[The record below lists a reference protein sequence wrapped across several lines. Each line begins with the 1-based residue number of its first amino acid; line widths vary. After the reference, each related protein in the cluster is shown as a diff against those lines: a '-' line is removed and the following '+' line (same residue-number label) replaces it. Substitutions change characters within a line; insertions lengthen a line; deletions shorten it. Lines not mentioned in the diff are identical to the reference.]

1 MRRQAIYWLFG
12 VLIAIGLPLTQANL
26 NRTHANTRT
35 HDSSLSQVDP
45 KTTKALI
52 PLEDQPFFED
62 IEIYAD
68 NWEQSYLGKITGYT
82 PEATLLRFYAA
93 MARVGEIIDAVSN
106 NAESE
111 PGFFWS
117 EASLQQ
123 IQEAEILFQTATRTI
138 DDSAIP
144 ASIRNDVKEESA
156 LKLKEILDYAFTHSK
171 EKINIPND
179 KSFPSWTM
187 PGTAITVTRLI
198 DSDKNNEDYLFSQ
211 ETVENIDRMYRFIDN
226 SSGAEQL
233 EQLDELTLINP
244 YASPN
249 LYDHFTYTPGYLVPP
264 KWYERLPEG
273 LKATLQH
280 PIGDQS
286 ILQYIMATFI
296 ALVYLPITWVCI
308 KAFIST
314 YQRKNPQERANH
326 GAHSKQKLDISWKR
340 FVYILPLAPLSTI
353 SRILIANRINFTGNA
368 LVNSNWFFDIS
379 TYIFL
384 GITIVLFF
392 EAISTSGAL
401 WLMKFRCRQSDLDLR
416 RMRNLILPFSRA
428 LGAISAVI
436 ILYQLLL
443 RLGMPPNA
451 VIAFSAVPGLAIG
464 LGGSRLLSNLFA
476 GIAIQSDRPIRVGE
490 FCKIGIDTGFVSRI
504 GLRSIDMITLTGRV
518 TIPNNK
524 VEDATIFNYSE
535 RMSAVPFDDQ
545 AIQQGIEIEIQ
556 TPEDFGSG
564 QLNEV
569 VRRIKTFI
577 LDQEKLTYPVVHYSQ
592 ESATQSRI
600 IISAKTST
608 DNWEDFLEAKQNLTA
623 ESKTIIAI
631 VKNLKHSISIAYQTA
646 REKRQEI
653 PNIIQTVIDADP
665 NLSMTSCRLSALS
678 EYSLDFTFLLGSE
691 HDNVGDF
698 FNSIATMKEGILRAF
713 EDQNIDIPFPTSIE
727 IHPVNDTSEQAII
740 NRDPASNPA

>member
-1 MRRQAIYWLFG
+1 MRRQAICWLLG
-12 VLIAIGLPLTQANL
+12 VLIAIGLPLTQADL
-26 NRTHANTRT
+26 NHADANTRT
-35 HDSSLSQVDP
+35 DDSSLSRVAS
-45 KTTKALI
+45 KAAKGLI
-52 PLEDQPFFED
+52 PFEEQPFFKD
-62 IEIYAD
+62 IEIYAN
-68 NWEQSYLGKITGYT
+68 NWEHSYLGKITGYT

-106 NAESE
+106 NADSE
-111 PGFFWS
+111 PGLFWS

-144 ASIRNDVKEESA
+144 ASVRNDVKEESA
-156 LKLKEILDYAFTHSK
+156 LKLKEILDYAFTHAK

-198 DSDKNNEDYLFSQ
+198 DNDKNNEDYLFSQ

-226 SSGAEQL
+226 SSGAE
-233 EQLDELTLINP
+233 ELDELTLSNP
-244 YASPN
+244 YSSPN

-273 LKATLQH
+273 LKKTLQN

-286 ILQYIMATFI
+286 ILQYIMAAI
-296 ALVYLPITWVCI
+296 VALIYLPITWTCI
-308 KAFIST
+308 NALIRT
-314 YQRKNPQERANH
+314 YQNNDHEDHVNRHTKP
-326 GAHSKQKLDISWKR
+326 KQQLDISWKR
-340 FVYILPLAPLSTI
+340 FLYMLPLAPLSAI
-353 SRILIANRINFTGNA
+353 SRVLIANRINFTGNA

-379 TYIFL
+379 TYIYL

-392 EAISTSGAL
+392 EAISSSGAL
-401 WLMKFRCRQSDLDLR
+401 WLMKFRRRQSDLDLR

-490 FCKIGIDTGFVSRI
+490 FCKIGVDTGFVSRI

-535 RMSAVPFDDQ
+535 RESIAPFDDQ
-545 AIQQGIEIEIQ
+545 AIRQGIEIEIQ
-556 TPEDFGSG
+556 TPDDFGTG

-569 VRRIKTFI
+569 VSRIKTYI
-577 LDQEKLTYPVVHYSQ
+577 NNQEKLTHPVVHYSQ
-592 ESATQSRI
+592 ESSTQSRI
-600 IISAKTST
+600 IVSARTST

-623 ESKTIIAI
+623 ESKTIIAV
-631 VKNLKHSISIAYQTA
+631 VKNLKHSISISYQTS

-653 PNIIQTVIDADP
+653 PKIIQMVIDADP
-665 NLSMTSCRLSALS
+665 NLSMKSCRLSALS
-678 EYSLDFTFLLGSE
+678 EYSLDYTFILASE
-691 HDNVGDF
+691 HVNAGDF
-698 FNSIATMKEGILRAF
+698 FNSIATMKERILRAF

-727 IHPVNDTSEQAII
+727 IRPANDTREQAIN
-740 NRDPASNPA
+740 NRASASNS

>member
-1 MRRQAIYWLFG
+1 MRRKAICWLLG
-12 VLIAIGLPLTQANL
+12 LLIAVGVPVTEACLSPAWS
-26 NRTHANTRT
+26 NTEIQQRS
-35 HDSSLSQVDP
+35 DARLE
-45 KTTKALI
+45 KGTTKAI
-52 PLEDQPFFED
+52 VPFEDQPFFED
-62 IEIYAD
+62 IEIYAS
-68 NWEQSYLGKITGYT
+68 NWEDSYLGKITGYT

-93 MARVGEIIDAVSN
+93 MARVGEIIDDVSN
-106 NAESE
+106 SAASE
-111 PGFFWS
+111 PGLFWS
-117 EASLQQ
+117 KASLQQ

-156 LKLKEILDYAFTHSK
+156 LKLKEILDYAFTHAK
-171 EKINIPND
+171 EDIIIPDD
-179 KSFPSWTM
+179 KLLPSWTM

-198 DSDKNNEDYLFSQ
+198 NDDENNEDYFFSQ
-211 ETVENIDRMYRFIDN
+211 ETVENIDRMYRFID
-226 SSGAEQL
+226 SSTGTE
-233 EQLDELTLINP
+233 ELDELTLVNP

-286 ILQYIMATFI
+286 ILQYIMATI
-296 ALVYLPITWVCI
+296 VALIYLPITGTSI
-308 KAFIST
+308 KALIST
-314 YQRKNPQERANH
+314 YQKKKSQEQANH
-326 GAHSKQKLDISWKR
+326 PSKSKQQLDISWKR
-340 FVYILPLAPLSTI
+340 FLYILPLAPLSTI
-353 SRILIANRINFTGNA
+353 SRILVANRINFTGNA

-384 GITIVLFF
+384 GVTIVLFF
-392 EAISTSGAL
+392 EAVSGSGAL
-401 WLMKFRCRQSDLDLR
+401 WLMKFRGRQSDLDLR

-428 LGAISAVI
+428 LGAISAVV

-490 FCKIGIDTGFVSRI
+490 FCKIGGDTGFVSRI

-535 RMSAVPFDDQ
+535 RENTVAFDDQ
-545 AIQQGIEIEIQ
+545 AIHQGIEIEMQ
-556 TPEDFGSG
+556 APDDFGTG

-577 LDQEKLTYPVVHYSQ
+577 QEQPKLTCPVVHYSQ
-592 ESATQSRI
+592 GSSTQSRI

-608 DNWEDFLEAKQNLTA
+608 DNWEDFLEAKQDLTA
-623 ESKTIIAI
+623 ESRTIIAI
-631 VKNLKHSISIAYQTA
+631 VKNLKHSISVAYQTP
-646 REKRQEI
+646 REQRMKI
-653 PNIIQTVIDADP
+653 PTIIQRVIDTDP

-691 HDNVGDF
+691 HDNAGDF
-698 FNSIATMKEGILRAF
+698 FNSIAIMKEGILRAF

-727 IHPVNDTSEQAII
+727 IHTANNTPEPSIDNSD
-740 NRDPASNPA
+740 DLNPSHNP

>member
-1 MRRQAIYWLFG
+1 MRRQAICWLLG
-12 VLIAIGLPLTQANL
+12 VLIAIGLPLTQADL
-26 NRTHANTRT
+26 NHADANTRT
-35 HDSSLSQVDP
+35 DDSSLSRVES
-45 KTTKALI
+45 KAAKELI
-52 PLEDQPFFED
+52 PFEEQPFFED
-62 IEIYAD
+62 IEIYAN
-68 NWEQSYLGKITGYT
+68 NWEHSYLGKITGYT

-106 NAESE
+106 NADSE
-111 PGFFWS
+111 PGLFWS

-156 LKLKEILDYAFTHSK
+156 LKLKEILDYAFTHAK

-198 DSDKNNEDYLFSQ
+198 DNDKNNEDYLFSQ

-226 SSGAEQL
+226 SSGAE
-233 EQLDELTLINP
+233 ELDELTLSNP

-273 LKATLQH
+273 LKETLQN

-286 ILQYIMATFI
+286 ILQYIMAAI
-296 ALVYLPITWVCI
+296 VALIYLPITWTCI
-308 KAFIST
+308 NALIRT
-314 YQRKNPQERANH
+314 YQNNDHKDPINL
-326 GAHSKQKLDISWKR
+326 HSKPKQQLDISWKR
-340 FVYILPLAPLSTI
+340 FLYMLPLAPLSTI
-353 SRILIANRINFTGNA
+353 SRVLIANRINFTGNA

-379 TYIFL
+379 TYIYL

-392 EAISTSGAL
+392 EAISSSGAL
-401 WLMKFRCRQSDLDLR
+401 WLMKFRRRQSDLDLR

-490 FCKIGIDTGFVSRI
+490 FCKIGVDTGFVSRI

-535 RMSAVPFDDQ
+535 RESIAPFDDQ

-556 TPEDFGSG
+556 TPDDFGTG

-569 VRRIKTFI
+569 VSRIKTYI
-577 LDQEKLTYPVVHYSQ
+577 NNQEKLTHPVVHYSQ
-592 ESATQSRI
+592 ESSTQSRI
-600 IISAKTST
+600 IVSARTST

-623 ESKTIIAI
+623 ESKTIIAV
-631 VKNLKHSISIAYQTA
+631 VKNLKHSISISYQTS

-653 PNIIQTVIDADP
+653 PKIIQMVIDADP

-678 EYSLDFTFLLGSE
+678 EYSLDYTFILESE
-691 HDNVGDF
+691 HDSAGDF
-698 FNSIATMKEGILRAF
+698 FNSIATMKERILRAF
-713 EDQNIDIPFPTSIE
+713 EDQDIDIPFPTSIE
-727 IHPVNDTSEQAII
+727 IHPANDTREQAIN
-740 NRDPASNPA
+740 NRSSASNS

>member
-1 MRRQAIYWLFG
+1 MRRQAICWLLG
-12 VLIAIGLPLTQANL
+12 VLIAIGLPLTQADL
-26 NRTHANTRT
+26 NHAHANTRT
-35 HDSSLSQVDP
+35 DDSSLSRVES
-45 KTTKALI
+45 KAAKELI
-52 PLEDQPFFED
+52 PFEEQPFFED
-62 IEIYAD
+62 IEIYAN
-68 NWEQSYLGKITGYT
+68 NWEHSYLGKITGYT

-106 NAESE
+106 NADAE
-111 PGFFWS
+111 PGLFWS

-156 LKLKEILDYAFTHSK
+156 LKLKEILDYAFTHAK

-226 SSGAEQL
+226 SSGAE
-233 EQLDELTLINP
+233 ELDELTLSNP
-244 YASPN
+244 YSSPN

-273 LKATLQH
+273 LKETLQN

-286 ILQYIMATFI
+286 ILQYIMAAI
-296 ALVYLPITWVCI
+296 VALIYLPITWTCI
-308 KAFIST
+308 NALIRT
-314 YQRKNPQERANH
+314 YQNNDHEDHVNRHTKP
-326 GAHSKQKLDISWKR
+326 KQQLDISWKR
-340 FVYILPLAPLSTI
+340 FLYMLPLAPLSTI
-353 SRILIANRINFTGNA
+353 SRVLIANRINFTGNA

-379 TYIFL
+379 TYIYL
-384 GITIVLFF
+384 GVTIVLFF
-392 EAISTSGAL
+392 EAISSSGAL
-401 WLMKFRCRQSDLDLR
+401 WLMKFRRRQSDLDLR

-490 FCKIGIDTGFVSRI
+490 FCKIGVDTGFVSRI

-535 RMSAVPFDDQ
+535 RESIAPFDDQ

-556 TPEDFGSG
+556 TPDDFGTG

-569 VRRIKTFI
+569 VSRIKTYI
-577 LDQEKLTYPVVHYSQ
+577 NNQEKLTHPVVHYSQ
-592 ESATQSRI
+592 ESSTQSRI
-600 IISAKTST
+600 IVSARTST

-623 ESKTIIAI
+623 ESKTIIAV
-631 VKNLKHSISIAYQTA
+631 VKNLKHSISISYQTS

-653 PNIIQTVIDADP
+653 PKIIRMVIDADP

-678 EYSLDFTFLLGSE
+678 EYSLDYTFILESE
-691 HDNVGDF
+691 HDNAGDF
-698 FNSIATMKEGILRAF
+698 FNSIATMKERILRAF
-713 EDQNIDIPFPTSIE
+713 EDQDIDIPFPTSIE
-727 IHPVNDTSEQAII
+727 IHPANDTREQAIN
-740 NRDPASNPA
+740 NRSSASNS

>member
-1 MRRQAIYWLFG
+1 MRRQAICWLLG
-12 VLIAIGLPLTQANL
+12 VLIAIGLPLTQADL
-26 NRTHANTRT
+26 NHAHANTRT
-35 HDSSLSQVDP
+35 DDSSLSRVES
-45 KTTKALI
+45 KAAKELI
-52 PLEDQPFFED
+52 PFEEQPFFED
-62 IEIYAD
+62 IEIYAN
-68 NWEQSYLGKITGYT
+68 NWEHSYLGKITGYT

-93 MARVGEIIDAVSN
+93 MARVGEIIDAVSK
-106 NAESE
+106 NADSE
-111 PGFFWS
+111 PGLFWS

-156 LKLKEILDYAFTHSK
+156 LKLKEILDYAFTHAK

-226 SSGAEQL
+226 SSGAE
-233 EQLDELTLINP
+233 ELDELTLSNP

-273 LKATLQH
+273 LKETLQN

-286 ILQYIMATFI
+286 ILQYIMAAI
-296 ALVYLPITWVCI
+296 VALIYLPITWTCI
-308 KAFIST
+308 NALIRT
-314 YQRKNPQERANH
+314 YQNNDHQDPVNSRTKP
-326 GAHSKQKLDISWKR
+326 KQQLDVSWKR
-340 FVYILPLAPLSTI
+340 FLYMLPLAPLSTI
-353 SRILIANRINFTGNA
+353 SRVLIANRINFTGNA

-379 TYIFL
+379 TYIYL

-392 EAISTSGAL
+392 EAISSSGAL
-401 WLMKFRCRQSDLDLR
+401 WLMKFRRRQSDLDLR

-490 FCKIGIDTGFVSRI
+490 FCKIGVDTGFVSRI

-535 RMSAVPFDDQ
+535 RESIAPFDDQ

-556 TPEDFGSG
+556 TPDDFGTG

-569 VRRIKTFI
+569 VSRIKTYI
-577 LDQEKLTYPVVHYSQ
+577 NNQEKLTHPVVHYSQ
-592 ESATQSRI
+592 ESSTQSRI
-600 IISAKTST
+600 IVSARTST

-623 ESKTIIAI
+623 ESKTIIAV
-631 VKNLKHSISIAYQTA
+631 VKNLKHSISISYQTS

-653 PNIIQTVIDADP
+653 PEIIQMVIDADP

-678 EYSLDFTFLLGSE
+678 EYSLDYTFILESE
-691 HDNVGDF
+691 HNNPGDF
-698 FNSIATMKEGILRAF
+698 FNSIATMKERILRAF
-713 EDQNIDIPFPTSIE
+713 EDQDIDIPFPTSIE
-727 IHPVNDTSEQAII
+727 IHPANDTREQVI
-740 NRDPASNPA
+740 NNRASASNS

>member
-1 MRRQAIYWLFG
+1 MRRQAICWLLG
-12 VLIAIGLPLTQANL
+12 VLIAIGLPLTQADL
-26 NRTHANTRT
+26 NHAHANTRT
-35 HDSSLSQVDP
+35 DDSSLSRVES
-45 KTTKALI
+45 KAAKELI
-52 PLEDQPFFED
+52 PFEEQPFFED
-62 IEIYAD
+62 IEIYAN
-68 NWEQSYLGKITGYT
+68 NWEHSYLGKITGYT

-106 NAESE
+106 NADSE
-111 PGFFWS
+111 PGLFWS

-156 LKLKEILDYAFTHSK
+156 LKLKEILDYAFTHAK

-226 SSGAEQL
+226 SSGAE
-233 EQLDELTLINP
+233 ELDELTLSNP

-273 LKATLQH
+273 LKETLQN

-286 ILQYIMATFI
+286 ILQYIMAAI
-296 ALVYLPITWVCI
+296 VALIYLPITWTCI
-308 KAFIST
+308 NALIRT
-314 YQRKNPQERANH
+314 YQNNDHKDPINL
-326 GAHSKQKLDISWKR
+326 HSKPKQQLDISWKR
-340 FVYILPLAPLSTI
+340 FLYMLPLAPLSTI
-353 SRILIANRINFTGNA
+353 SRVLIANRINFTGNA

-379 TYIFL
+379 TYIYL

-392 EAISTSGAL
+392 EAISSSGAL
-401 WLMKFRCRQSDLDLR
+401 WLMKFRRRQSDLDLR

-490 FCKIGIDTGFVSRI
+490 FCKIGVDTGFVSRI

-535 RMSAVPFDDQ
+535 RESIAPFDDQ

-556 TPEDFGSG
+556 TPDDFGTG

-569 VRRIKTFI
+569 VSRIKTYI
-577 LDQEKLTYPVVHYSQ
+577 NNQEKLTHPVVHYSQ
-592 ESATQSRI
+592 ESSTQSRI
-600 IISAKTST
+600 IVSARTST

-623 ESKTIIAI
+623 ESKTIIAV
-631 VKNLKHSISIAYQTA
+631 VKNLKHSISISYQTS

-653 PNIIQTVIDADP
+653 PKIIQMVIDADP

-678 EYSLDFTFLLGSE
+678 EYSLDYTFILESE
-691 HDNVGDF
+691 HDNAGDF
-698 FNSIATMKEGILRAF
+698 FNSIATMKERILRAF
-713 EDQNIDIPFPTSIE
+713 EDQDIDIPFPTSIE
-727 IHPVNDTSEQAII
+727 IHPANDTRQQAIN
-740 NRDPASNPA
+740 NRASSSNS

>member
-1 MRRQAIYWLFG
+1 MRRQAICWLLG
-12 VLIAIGLPLTQANL
+12 VLIAIGLPLTQADL
-26 NRTHANTRT
+26 NHAHANTRT
-35 HDSSLSQVDP
+35 DASSLSRVDS
-45 KTTKALI
+45 KAAKELI
-52 PLEDQPFFED
+52 PFEEQPFFED
-62 IEIYAD
+62 IEIYAN
-68 NWEQSYLGKITGYT
+68 NWEHSYLGKITGYT

-106 NAESE
+106 NADSE
-111 PGFFWS
+111 PGLFWS

-156 LKLKEILDYAFTHSK
+156 LKLKEILDYAFTHAK
-171 EKINIPND
+171 EQINIPND

-187 PGTAITVTRLI
+187 PGTAITVTRLV

-226 SSGAEQL
+226 SSGAE
-233 EQLDELTLINP
+233 ELDELTLSNP

-273 LKATLQH
+273 LKETLQN

-286 ILQYIMATFI
+286 ILQYIMAAI
-296 ALVYLPITWVCI
+296 VALIYLPITWACI
-308 KAFIST
+308 NAFIRT
-314 YQRKNPQERANH
+314 YQNNDRKDPVNLHTKP
-326 GAHSKQKLDISWKR
+326 KQQLDISWKR
-340 FVYILPLAPLSTI
+340 FLYMLPLAPLSTI
-353 SRILIANRINFTGNA
+353 SRVLIANRINFTGNA

-379 TYIFL
+379 TYIYL

-392 EAISTSGAL
+392 EAISSSGAL
-401 WLMKFRCRQSDLDLR
+401 WLMKFRRRQSDLDLR

-490 FCKIGIDTGFVSRI
+490 FCKIGVDTGFVSRI

-535 RMSAVPFDDQ
+535 RESIAPFDDQ

-556 TPEDFGSG
+556 TPDDFGTG

-569 VRRIKTFI
+569 VSRIKTYI
-577 LDQEKLTYPVVHYSQ
+577 NNQEKLTHPVVHYSQ
-592 ESATQSRI
+592 ESSTQSRI
-600 IISAKTST
+600 IVSARTST

-623 ESKTIIAI
+623 ESKTIIAV
-631 VKNLKHSISIAYQTA
+631 VKNLKHSISISYQTS

-653 PNIIQTVIDADP
+653 SKIIQIAIDADP

-678 EYSLDFTFLLGSE
+678 EYSLDYTFILKSE
-691 HDNVGDF
+691 HDNAGDF
-698 FNSIATMKEGILRAF
+698 FNSIATMKERILRAF
-713 EDQNIDIPFPTSIE
+713 EDQDIEIPFPTSIE
-727 IHPVNDTSEQAII
+727 IHPANDTREQAIN
-740 NRDPASNPA
+740 NRVSASNS

>member
-1 MRRQAIYWLFG
+1 MRRQAICWLLG
-12 VLIAIGLPLTQANL
+12 VLIAIGLPLTQADL
-26 NRTHANTRT
+26 NHAHANTRT
-35 HDSSLSQVDP
+35 DASSLSRVDS
-45 KTTKALI
+45 KAAKELI
-52 PLEDQPFFED
+52 PFEEQPFFED
-62 IEIYAD
+62 IEIYAN
-68 NWEQSYLGKITGYT
+68 NWEHSYLGKITGYT

-106 NAESE
+106 NADSE
-111 PGFFWS
+111 PGLFWS

-156 LKLKEILDYAFTHSK
+156 LKLKEILDYAFTHAK

-187 PGTAITVTRLI
+187 PGTAITVTRLV
-198 DSDKNNEDYLFSQ
+198 DSDKNNEDYFFSQ

-226 SSGAEQL
+226 SSGAE
-233 EQLDELTLINP
+233 ELDELTLSNP

-273 LKATLQH
+273 LKETLQN

-286 ILQYIMATFI
+286 ILQYIMAAI
-296 ALVYLPITWVCI
+296 VALMYLPITWACI
-308 KAFIST
+308 NAFIRT
-314 YQRKNPQERANH
+314 YQNNDRKDPVNLHTKP
-326 GAHSKQKLDISWKR
+326 KQQLDISWKR
-340 FVYILPLAPLSTI
+340 FLYMLPLAPLSTI
-353 SRILIANRINFTGNA
+353 SRVLIANRINFTGNA

-379 TYIFL
+379 TYIYL

-392 EAISTSGAL
+392 EAISSSGAL
-401 WLMKFRCRQSDLDLR
+401 WLMKFRRRQSDLDLR

-490 FCKIGIDTGFVSRI
+490 FCKIGVDTGFVSRI

-535 RMSAVPFDDQ
+535 RESIAPFDDQ

-556 TPEDFGSG
+556 TPDDFGTG

-569 VRRIKTFI
+569 VSRIKTYI
-577 LDQEKLTYPVVHYSQ
+577 NNQEKLTHPSVHYSQ
-592 ESATQSRI
+592 ESSTQSRI
-600 IISAKTST
+600 IVSARTST

-623 ESKTIIAI
+623 ESKTIIAV
-631 VKNLKHSISIAYQTA
+631 VKNLKHSISISYQTS

-653 PNIIQTVIDADP
+653 SKIIQIAIDADP

-678 EYSLDFTFLLGSE
+678 EYSLDYTFILKSE
-691 HDNVGDF
+691 HDNAGDF
-698 FNSIATMKEGILRAF
+698 FNSIATMKERILRAF
-713 EDQNIDIPFPTSIE
+713 EDQDIEIPFPTSIE
-727 IHPVNDTSEQAII
+727 IHPANDTREQAIN
-740 NRDPASNPA
+740 NRVSASNS

>member
-1 MRRQAIYWLFG
+1 MRRQAICWLLG
-12 VLIAIGLPLTQANL
+12 VLIAIGLPLTQADL
-26 NRTHANTRT
+26 NHAHANTRT
-35 HDSSLSQVDP
+35 DASSLSRVDS
-45 KTTKALI
+45 KAAKELI
-52 PLEDQPFFED
+52 PFEEQPFFED
-62 IEIYAD
+62 IEIYAN
-68 NWEQSYLGKITGYT
+68 NWEHSYLGKITGYT

-106 NAESE
+106 NADSE
-111 PGFFWS
+111 PGLFWS

-156 LKLKEILDYAFTHSK
+156 LKLKEILDYAFTHAK
-171 EKINIPND
+171 EQINIPND

-187 PGTAITVTRLI
+187 PGTAITVTRLV

-226 SSGAEQL
+226 SSGAE
-233 EQLDELTLINP
+233 ELDELTLSNP

-273 LKATLQH
+273 LKETLQN

-286 ILQYIMATFI
+286 ILQYIMAAI
-296 ALVYLPITWVCI
+296 VALIYLPINWACI
-308 KAFIST
+308 NAFIRT
-314 YQRKNPQERANH
+314 YQNNDRKDPVNLHTKP
-326 GAHSKQKLDISWKR
+326 KQQLDISWKR
-340 FVYILPLAPLSTI
+340 FLYMLPLAPLSTI
-353 SRILIANRINFTGNA
+353 SRVLIANRINFTGNA

-379 TYIFL
+379 TYIYL

-392 EAISTSGAL
+392 EAISSSGAL
-401 WLMKFRCRQSDLDLR
+401 WLMKFRRRQSDLDLR

-490 FCKIGIDTGFVSRI
+490 FCKIGVDTGFVSRI

-535 RMSAVPFDDQ
+535 RESIAPFDDQ

-556 TPEDFGSG
+556 TPDDFGTG

-569 VRRIKTFI
+569 VSRIKTYI
-577 LDQEKLTYPVVHYSQ
+577 NNQEKLTHPVVHYSQ
-592 ESATQSRI
+592 ESSTQSRI
-600 IISAKTST
+600 IVSARTST

-623 ESKTIIAI
+623 ESKTIIAV
-631 VKNLKHSISIAYQTA
+631 VKNLKHSISISYQTS

-653 PNIIQTVIDADP
+653 SKIIQIAIDADP

-678 EYSLDFTFLLGSE
+678 EYSLDYTFILKSE
-691 HDNVGDF
+691 HDNAGDF
-698 FNSIATMKEGILRAF
+698 FNSIATMKERILRAF
-713 EDQNIDIPFPTSIE
+713 EDQDIEIPFPTSIE
-727 IHPVNDTSEQAII
+727 IHPANDTREQAIN
-740 NRDPASNPA
+740 NRVSASNS

>member
-1 MRRQAIYWLFG
+1 MRRQAICWLLG
-12 VLIAIGLPLTQANL
+12 VLIAIGLPLTQADL
-26 NRTHANTRT
+26 NHAHANTRT
-35 HDSSLSQVDP
+35 DASSLSRVDS
-45 KTTKALI
+45 KAAKELI
-52 PLEDQPFFED
+52 PFEEQPFFED
-62 IEIYAD
+62 IEIYAN
-68 NWEQSYLGKITGYT
+68 NWEHSYLGKITGYT

-106 NAESE
+106 NADSE
-111 PGFFWS
+111 PGLFWS

-156 LKLKEILDYAFTHSK
+156 LKLKEILDYAFTHAK
-171 EKINIPND
+171 EQINIPND

-187 PGTAITVTRLI
+187 PGTAITVTRLV
-198 DSDKNNEDYLFSQ
+198 DSDKNNEDYFFSQ

-226 SSGAEQL
+226 SSGAE
-233 EQLDELTLINP
+233 ELDELTLSNP

-273 LKATLQH
+273 LKETLQN

-286 ILQYIMATFI
+286 ILQYIMAAI
-296 ALVYLPITWVCI
+296 VALIYLPITWACI
-308 KAFIST
+308 NALIRT
-314 YQRKNPQERANH
+314 YQNNDRKDPVNLHTKP
-326 GAHSKQKLDISWKR
+326 KQQLDISWKR
-340 FVYILPLAPLSTI
+340 FLYMLPLAPLSTI
-353 SRILIANRINFTGNA
+353 SRVLIANRINFTGNA

-379 TYIFL
+379 TYIYL

-392 EAISTSGAL
+392 EAISSSGAL
-401 WLMKFRCRQSDLDLR
+401 WLMKFRRRQSDLDLR

-490 FCKIGIDTGFVSRI
+490 FCKIGVDTGFVSRI

-535 RMSAVPFDDQ
+535 RESIAPFDDQ

-556 TPEDFGSG
+556 TPDDFGTG

-569 VRRIKTFI
+569 VSRIKTHI
-577 LDQEKLTYPVVHYSQ
+577 NNQEKLTHPSVHYSQ
-592 ESATQSRI
+592 ESSTQSRI
-600 IISAKTST
+600 IVSARTST

-623 ESKTIIAI
+623 ESKTIIAV
-631 VKNLKHSISIAYQTA
+631 VKNLKHSISISYQTS

-653 PNIIQTVIDADP
+653 SKIIQIAIDADP

-678 EYSLDFTFLLGSE
+678 EYSLDYTFILKSE
-691 HDNVGDF
+691 HDNAGDF
-698 FNSIATMKEGILRAF
+698 FNSIATMKERILRAF
-713 EDQNIDIPFPTSIE
+713 EDQDIEIPFPTSIE
-727 IHPVNDTSEQAII
+727 IHPANDTREQAIN
-740 NRDPASNPA
+740 NRVSASNS